1 MQKKR
6 MISLCLVFLYIFF
19 CGCNQI
25 EKKSTGVNAVPES
38 PVESVYMESTAEEED
53 TEKQST
59 TKNEETTINIEEK
72 RIEAFNV
79 VAGKLT
85 AVRDMLQAT
94 GSDKSVTDFVE
105 WFTAEYGEDV
115 LFQIFEQAG
124 QGRYSDKLFYMLT
137 GSSVYVLTDAFLG
150 NQEQPGNIKKEAA
163 NSEYVNLMF
172 AGDLCLAE
180 DGFVLDYFDETGIL
194 SDYVSPVLLEKT
206 NQADIFLI
214 NHEYAASTRGEPLNG
229 KYYTFR
235 AKPERVS
242 ILEEMGTDIVSLANN
257 HIYDYGAEAFL
268 DTLDILK
275 GAGISYVGGGS
286 NYEEAAKPVF
296 FTINGMK
303 IGYVAASRA
312 EKMRFTPEATETT
325 PGIVRMYDL
334 TNIKNIISQA
344 SVQCDYLIVYLHW
357 GTEDSKYFE
366 QYQRETA
373 RELFDCGADIII
385 GGHPHVLQGMEYL
398 EGKPVVYSLGDFWFN
413 GETKYTGLL
422 NLQVSIDGLRQ
433 MQFIPCIQTGYKT
446 LYLEQEEEQRKLF
459 DYLQNLSENITIDR
473 AGIISNKE

>member
-6 MISLCLVFLYIFF
+6 MLSLCLAFLCIFF
-19 CGCNQI
+19 CGCNRRDQT
-25 EKKSTGVNAVPES
+25 STGVNAAPES
-38 PVESVYMESTAEEED
+38 PVDSVFMESTAEED
-53 TEKQST
+53 NTEKQGT
-59 TKNEETTINIEEK
+59 TENTETTVNIEET
-72 RIEAFNV
+72 RAEALHA

-85 AVRDMLQAT
+85 TVRDMLQAV
-94 GSDKSVTDFVE
+94 GSDKSVAEFAE
-105 WFTAEYGEDV
+105 WFTAEYGEEV
-115 LFQIFEQAG
+115 LFQIFEQTG
-124 QGRYSDKLFYMLT
+124 QGRFSDKLFYTLT

-150 NQEQPGNIKKEAA
+150 NQDQPGNIRKEAA
-163 NSEYVNLMF
+163 DSESVNLMF

-180 DGFVLDYFDETGIL
+180 DGFVLDYFDETGVL
-194 SDYVSPVLLEKT
+194 SDYISPLLLEKT

-214 NHEYAASTRGEPLNG
+214 NHEYVSSTKGEPLNG

-235 AKPERVS
+235 AKPERIS
-242 ILEEMGTDIVSLANN
+242 ILEAMGTDIVSLANN

-268 DTLDILK
+268 DTMDILK
-275 GAGISYVGGGS
+275 TAGIPYVGGGS
-286 NYEEAAKPVF
+286 NYEEAAKPVY

-312 EKMRFTPEATETT
+312 EKMRFTPEAGTDS

-334 TNIKNIISQA
+334 TNIKNIISGA
-344 SVQCDYLIVYLHW
+344 SAQCDYLIAYLHW

-366 QYQRETA
+366 SYQREIA
-373 RELFDCGADIII
+373 EELFACGADIII

-422 NLQVSIDGLRQ
+422 NLRLDIDGLQQ

-459 DYLQNLSENITIDR
+459 EYLQNLSENITIDR
-473 AGIISNKE
+473 TGIITNKE

>member
-6 MISLCLVFLYIFF
+6 ISSLCLVFLCIFF
-19 CGCNQI
+19 FGCSQNA
-25 EKKSTGVNAVPES
+25 KKSTGVNAVPEP
-38 PVESVYMESTAEEED
+38 PVNSIFTEDNTEED
-53 TEKQST
+53 TAEQGT
-59 TKNEETTINIEEK
+59 TEHQETTVNLEEK
-72 RIEAFNV
+72 RIEATNV

-85 AVRDMLQAT
+85 TVRNMLQAS
-94 GSDKSVTDFVE
+94 GSEKSVTDFVE
-105 WFTAEYGEDV
+105 WFIAEYGEDV
-115 LFQIFEQAG
+115 LFKIFDFAG
-124 QGRYSDKLFYMLT
+124 QGSYSDKLFYTLT
-137 GSSVYVLTDAFLG
+137 GNSVYVLADSFLQ
-150 NQEQPGNIKKEAA
+150 NREQTAVIKKNAA
-163 NSEYVNLMF
+163 NSEYINLMF

-180 DGFVLDYFDETGIL
+180 DGFVLDYYDETGVL
-194 SDYVSPVLLEKT
+194 SDYISPILLEKT

-214 NHEYAASTRGEPLNG
+214 NHEYSTSTRGEPLNG

-235 AKPERVS
+235 AKPERIA

-268 DTLDILK
+268 DTLESLK
-275 GAGISYVGGGS
+275 NAGIPYVGGGS

-312 EKMRFTPEATETT
+312 EKMRFTPEATADS

-334 TNIKNIISQA
+334 TNIKNIISTA
-344 SVQCDYLIVYLHW
+344 SGQCDYLIAYLHW

-366 QYQRETA
+366 QYQREIA
-373 RELFDCGADIII
+373 QELFSCGADIII
-385 GGHPHVLQGMEYL
+385 GGHPHVLQGMEYM

-422 NLQVSIDGLRQ
+422 NLQVSIDGLQQ

-446 LYLEQEEEQRKLF
+446 LYLDQEEEQQKLY

-473 AGIISNKE
+473 AGIITNKE